1 MVSSKNPVVIVSA
14 KRSAIG
20 SFCGSLSSIPA
31 HEIGSQVI
39 KDLIKETAIDASQ
52 VDEIILGQVLTAGQG
67 QNPARQAAIMAG
79 FCLLYTS
86 PSPRDRQ
93 KSRMPSS
100 A

>member
-39 KDLIKETAIDASQ
+39 KDLIK
-52 VDEIILGQVLTAGQG
+52 QG
-67 QNPARQAAIMAG
+67 QIFIVLG
-79 FCLLYTS
+79 LLFI
-86 PSPRDRQ
+86 Q
-93 KSRMPSS
+93 VINI
-100 A
+100 